1 LGKIKVLEYKINC
14 KIDPEQITYLRKSV
28 GWNGML
34 ESNRKLLKN
43 SYLYICCFEENELIG
58 FLDVVSNGITD
69 AYIQDL
75 IVKPSFQKKGIGK
88 ELMNMAI
95 DLLKKDGIYAISV
108 LFNEELQNFYK
119 QFGFNIMMA
128 GQLETRS
135 EE

>member
-1 LGKIKVLEYKINC
+1 
-14 KIDPEQITYLRKSV
+14 
-28 GWNGML
+28 
-34 ESNRKLLKN
+34 
-43 SYLYICCFEENELIG
+43 
-58 FLDVVSNGITD
+58 
-69 AYIQDL
+69 
-75 IVKPSFQKKGIGK
+75 
-88 ELMNMAI
+88 MNMAI